1 MEIYVRVIIII
12 FMFHFGVI
20 GLVGI
25 IYTMNDDKTKKD
37 ADRINF
43 YIFLGFVV
51 QIAGYFL
58 WKSV

>member
-12 FMFHFGVI
+12 FMLHFGVI

-25 IYTMNDDKTKKD
+25 IYTMNENKIKKD

-43 YIFLGFVV
+43 YILLGFVV
-51 QIAGYFL
+51 QIVGYFL
-58 WKSV
+58 WKSI

>member
-12 FMFHFGVI
+12 LMLHFGVI
-20 GLVGI
+20 GLIGI
-25 IYTMNDDKTKKD
+25 KYGMDENKTKKD

-43 YIFLGFVV
+43 YILLGYVV

>member
-12 FMFHFGVI
+12 FMLHFGVI

-25 IYTMNDDKTKKD
+25 IYAMNENEIKKD

-43 YIFLGFVV
+43 YILLGFVV
-51 QIAGYFL
+51 QIVGYFL
-58 WKSV
+58 WKSI

>member
-1 MEIYVRVIIII
+1 
-12 FMFHFGVI
+12 MFHFGVI

-25 IYTMNDDKTKKD
+25 KYAMRDDKTKKD

-43 YIFLGFVV
+43 YILLGFVV
-51 QIAGYFL
+51 QIVGYFL